1 MAHYA
6 VIENGNVVNTVEAD
20 AEYALQHG
28 WVAAEKEVCIGWSY
42 IDGNFIDK
50 RPLEEP
56 IHITPIQPTKEEL
69 IAQIELLTK
78 QIQAL

>member
-20 AEYALQHG
+20 AEYALQNG
-28 WVAAEKEVCIGWSY
+28 WVAAEKEVCIGWVY
-42 IDGNFIDK
+42 LDGNFIDE
-50 RPLEEP
+50 RPIEAL
-56 IHITPIQPTKEEL
+56 IDDTPVQPTKEEL